1 MFRKTALAIAIACA
15 SSAASAAVW
24 TDTVTSFE
32 NGGRVT
38 TSDDVKYQHNIL
50 DDGFVLGN
58 TITGFDLKIWLRDDT
73 TTSWDF
79 VCTGFFSCGWVPVTS
94 PDSASEYGYLYVG
107 ATGINLG
114 EVDDGTFSFSFG
126 SGALIGDLQADGKLN
141 IDLNATSGDFY
152 IDKSVLTATGS
163 AVPLPGALGLIGI
176 GLVGLGAATRRK
188 KA

>member
-24 TDTVTSFE
+24 TDTVTVFE
-32 NGGRVT
+32 NGGLVT
-38 TSDDVKYQHNIL
+38 TSDDVKYAHNIL
-50 DDGFVLGN
+50 DNGFVLGN

-73 TTSWDF
+73 VTSWDF
-79 VCTGFFSCGWVPVTS
+79 VCTGYFSCGWVPVTS

-126 SGALIGDLQADGKLN
+126 SGSLLGSLRADGKLSIDLKRATTN
-141 IDLNATSGDFY
+141 IDSR
-152 IDKSVLTATGS
+152 VLTATSS
-163 AVPLPGALGLIGI
+163 ASPPGAGPDRHR
-176 GLVGLGAATRRK
+176 LVGPGAATRRK
-188 KA
+188 QA